1 MESLS
6 SRGLVLCAI
15 LSAFF
20 AHPLPSTVTVTV
32 KDIIQAS
39 ACQRPRLQ
47 NFELPTNLRPAF
59 SSPEIHASPETLF
72 TPGTLN
78 SRPRITDPHE
88 RPISSLSTGH
98 CGYTIRSYGLTIERT
113 GH

>member
-1 MESLS
+1 MESPS
-6 SRGLVLCAI
+6 SRGLVLRAI
-15 LSAFF
+15 LSALC

-32 KDIIQAS
+32 KDIVQAS

-47 NFELPTNLRPAF
+47 SFGLQTNTRPAF
-59 SSPEIHASPETLF
+59 SSARIHASPETLF
-72 TPGTLN
+72 TLGTLN

-98 CGYTIRSYGLTIERT
+98 CGYTIRKYGLTLERT